1 MIAGHHNLNGSHSLK
16 IFNTH
21 GTLDFVKE
29 KEERG
34 IKVAA
39 EKNFEEKLKDWLQ
52 SEGIYPLGTPKQKIT
67 VPPCGYWEKRWGGGK
82 YIKSG
87 MPDMHIVVNSVS
99 IEAELKA
106 PTGRPSDLQIQKL
119 NQMNDANC
127 IALVVYPKDFENFK
141 KLIQAIKSQPNHL
154 TQLVMQS
161 GLENGWK

>member
-87 MPDMHIVVNSVS
+87 MPDMHIVVNSIS

-127 IALVVYPKDFENFK
+127 IAVVVYPKDFENFK